1 MISLK
6 KCLIAF
12 IYVFMAIFLAISIFW
27 SYQTSRVYY
36 DRSVM
41 YPALRAND
49 TRLLIPFKIRPEE
62 EEFKLG
68 EVYIDKKGYIRQKKG
83 EGQ

>member
-6 KCLIAF
+6 KCLITFLYALILIFVF
-12 IYVFMAIFLAISIFW
+12 IAVSW
-27 SYQTSRVYY
+27 TYQASRVYY

-41 YPALRAND
+41 YPALRGND

-68 EVYIDKKGYIRQKKG
+68 EVYIDRKGYLRQKKG
-83 EGQ
+83 D